1 LLILKD
7 LHPDYFEEFKLKN
20 GDFNDEKIIENNCK
34 NLVIHALSI
43 KLGINWNVVVSK
55 NQNENYK
62 IKGGKQPE
70 EPDDDLNDLNFDHR
84 QSNDQI
90 YVKNNKYWN
99 NKRGNFN
106 ELVVDGKQT
115 VVVDHVDDKKL
126 DENK

>member
-90 YVKNNKYWN
+90 YVKNNKY
-99 NKRGNFN
+99 
-106 ELVVDGKQT
+106 
-115 VVVDHVDDKKL
+115 
-126 DENK
+126 